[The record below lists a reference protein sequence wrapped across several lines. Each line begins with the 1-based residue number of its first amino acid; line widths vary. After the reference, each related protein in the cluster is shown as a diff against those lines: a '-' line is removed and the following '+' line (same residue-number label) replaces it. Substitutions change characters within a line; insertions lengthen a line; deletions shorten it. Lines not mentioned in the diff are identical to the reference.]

1 MWMPDS
7 HIEAIAKIL
16 DYASFLAGANSAKDR
31 AGRSVARRKAREI
44 VDYLEK
50 EGLLG

>member
-1 MWMPDS
+1 MGMPDS
-7 HIEAIAKIL
+7 HIEAIAHII
-16 DYASFLAGANSAKDR
+16 DYASHLAGANSDRDR

>member
-1 MWMPDS
+1 MGMPDS
-7 HIEAIAKIL
+7 HIEAIAQII
-16 DYASFLAGANSAKDR
+16 DFASFYSGARGDRAK